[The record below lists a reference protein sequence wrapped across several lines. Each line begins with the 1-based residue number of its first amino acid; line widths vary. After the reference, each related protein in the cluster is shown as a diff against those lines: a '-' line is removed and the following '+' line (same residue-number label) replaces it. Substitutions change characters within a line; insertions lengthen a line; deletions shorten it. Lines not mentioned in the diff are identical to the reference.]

1 MKSELRFSWP
11 DTGELSVRING
22 NESAA
27 LRFFPSEEAIIDGL
41 RKNGVEA
48 AYGDFADAHFL
59 RLLIRLCAGI
69 QRKCKALRAGIVRSA
84 RPVQVLN
91 VLYPLFAHCLG
102 PRRTHSDR
110 AT

>member
-48 AYGDFADAHFL
+48 AYDDFADTHPHTPTEAKRTRYRRFLEISDGVLTSQSHFL
-59 RLLIRLCAGI
+59 
-69 QRKCKALRAGIVRSA
+69 V
-84 RPVQVLN
+84 V
-91 VLYPLFAHCLG
+91 
-102 PRRTHSDR
+102 
-110 AT
+110 

>member
-48 AYGDFADAHFL
+48 AYDPHTHGSETDTLQTVSGDF
-59 RLLIRLCAGI
+59 
-69 QRKCKALRAGIVRSA
+69 
-84 RPVQVLN
+84 
-91 VLYPLFAHCLG
+91 
-102 PRRTHSDR
+102 
-110 AT
+110 

>member
-41 RKNGVEA
+41 RKNGVET
-48 AYGDFADAHFL
+48 AYDDFADTHPHTNGNETDT
-59 RLLIRLCAGI
+59 LLTVSGD
-69 QRKCKALRAGIVRSA
+69 S
-84 RPVQVLN
+84 
-91 VLYPLFAHCLG
+91 
-102 PRRTHSDR
+102 
-110 AT
+110 

>member
-41 RKNGVEA
+41 HKNGVEA
-48 AYGDFADAHFL
+48 AYDDFADAH
-59 RLLIRLCAGI
+59 
-69 QRKCKALRAGIVRSA
+69 
-84 RPVQVLN
+84 P
-91 VLYPLFAHCLG
+91 H
-102 PRRTHSDR
+102 THGSETD
-110 AT
+110 TLQTVSGDF

>member
-48 AYGDFADAHFL
+48 AYGDFADTNPHTPTEAK
-59 RLLIRLCAGI
+59 
-69 QRKCKALRAGIVRSA
+69 QTRS
-84 RPVQVLN
+84 
-91 VLYPLFAHCLG
+91 
-102 PRRTHSDR
+102 
-110 AT
+110 